1 MYGRHDE
8 YTWGFRIYRTSYSEP
23 NADAEFNKAIE
34 ILHSYMRKEIF
45 YHFEHHGQLWG
56 QGDPNVKDS
65 LDDAPEQQLWKS
77 LQNGIVQD
85 RELIDGASPARL
97 SELHHE

>member
-56 QGDPNVKDS
+56 QGDPMSKTVWTTHRSSSFGRACRMVLYRIAN
-65 LDDAPEQQLWKS
+65 
-77 LQNGIVQD
+77 
-85 RELIDGASPARL
+85 
-97 SELHHE
+97 